1 MEKLFCLSNLENLT
15 IKKLINQQ
23 EIEQMD
29 KKHTKFITA
38 LADLYKV
45 IMKSE
50 STKEVDFLLE
60 SLHEKGETIRK
71 KDIGFWDINGN
82 YKEDYQ
88 EITENDIR

>member
-1 MEKLFCLSNLENLT
+1 MIWKTTNGL
-15 IKKLINQQ
+15 NQEVTWYSIE

-45 IMKSE
+45 IFKSE

-60 SLHEKGETIRK
+60 SLHDQGEAIRK
-71 KDIGFWDINGN
+71 KDIGFWDINGI